1 MSEAVMSD
9 AEAPQE
15 EGADEPRA
23 GGRVQAVVAGALPIA
38 LGAFAAWLAF
48 GLKLGSLTD
57 PGPGLWPL
65 VVAALLVAC
74 GVAIVVVALS
84 AKVFEAAPANRTE
97 SFTRGTGAVL
107 AAAAALAVYA
117 SLFEVV
123 GFELPTLL
131 LLFAWLR
138 FLSRESWLTSAV
150 VALSATAVAYA
161 LFILGLGVPL
171 PHIIAF

>member
-1 MSEAVMSD
+1 MSD

>member
-1 MSEAVMSD
+1 
-9 AEAPQE
+9 
-15 EGADEPRA
+15 
-23 GGRVQAVVAGALPIA
+23 
-38 LGAFAAWLAF
+38 
-48 GLKLGSLTD
+48 
-57 PGPGLWPL
+57 
-65 VVAALLVAC
+65 
-74 GVAIVVVALS
+74 
-84 AKVFEAAPANRTE
+84 
-97 SFTRGTGAVL
+97 
-107 AAAAALAVYA
+107 LAVYA

-150 VALSATAVAYA
+150 VAVSATAVAYA